1 MFPSVSATEIAG
13 LRAELAASRAR
24 AIAAADESRRR
35 IQRDLHDGA
44 QQRLVITIWNL
55 KLATAM
61 LEQTNHPAAEIVND
75 ALESANHADADLREL
90 VRGIVPAAL
99 RHGGLRAAVR
109 SLLRQIALPVSIEV
123 MPDRLP
129 THVETTAY
137 FVVAEALT
145 NVVKHARA
153 TGANVRAAVRH
164 GTLELEIRD
173 DGAAGADPPARH
185 RADRPRRSR

>member
-1 MFPSVSATEIAG
+1 MFPSVRATEIAG

-90 VRGIVPAAL
+90 VGREGSCPPRYGTAAC
-99 RHGGLRAAVR
+99 APR
-109 SLLRQIALPVSIEV
+109 SARCCV
-123 MPDRLP
+123 RLP
-129 THVETTAY
+129 C
-137 FVVAEALT
+137 
-145 NVVKHARA
+145 
-153 TGANVRAAVRH
+153 
-164 GTLELEIRD
+164 
-173 DGAAGADPPARH
+173 
-185 RADRPRRSR
+185 RSACR